1 MNRSTIATENA
12 HINYTSA
19 HNAIPTVSKWADSN
33 ALPDDMLET
42 HRMRMTTMKTHP
54 RMVAT

>member
-1 MNRSTIATENA
+1 MENA

-33 ALPDDMLET
+33 ALPDDMLEM
-42 HRMRMTTMKTHP
+42 HRMRMATMKTHP
-54 RMVAT
+54 IMVAT